1 MVTYHITSSSRIDM
15 VKFNPE
21 NRDIEITFKGNK
33 NYLYSS
39 VSEWDYHRLMEAI
52 ENGESV
58 GKAFEKYI
66 RCKYAS
72 KKL

>member
-1 MVTYHITSSSRIDM
+1 MVTYNLNSSSRINQ
-15 VKFNPE
+15 VRFNPE

-33 NYLYSS
+33 IYLYKS

-52 ENGESV
+52 ENCESV
-58 GKAFEKYI
+58 GKTFEKYI
-66 RCKYAS
+66 KLKYAG

>member
-1 MVTYHITSSSRIDM
+1 MVTYNINSSSRINQ
-15 VKFNPE
+15 VRFNPE

-33 NYLYSS
+33 TYLYQS

-52 ENGESV
+52 ENCESV

-66 RCKYAS
+66 KFKYAG